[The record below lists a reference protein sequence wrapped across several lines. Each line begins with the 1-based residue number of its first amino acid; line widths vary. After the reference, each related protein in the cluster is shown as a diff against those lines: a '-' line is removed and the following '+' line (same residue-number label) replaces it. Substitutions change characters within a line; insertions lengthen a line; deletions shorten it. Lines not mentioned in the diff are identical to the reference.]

1 MTPQWPS
8 FWAHIPDDDRPAMR
22 EILSDLLATG
32 VLFGDTGRE
41 RELFQTARKYE
52 PELAEYL
59 SLLNVALFQDP
70 DRPIL
75 QARPIPGECGLTA
88 RFTKD
93 ETLVVLTLWRIY
105 DDAIME
111 RPTNIVALSA
121 DDLFAKLK
129 LYFEHIEPPAPTHL
143 ERILV
148 KLRSRRLVRFQPD
161 AEQFGESRLEIL
173 PTLARVIPFERPEE
187 WAQSAA
193 LYQQSTTASNGNN
206 EIAAAE
212 EGNQP

>member
-8 FWAHIPDDDRPAMR
+8 FWAHIPEVDHPAMR
-22 EILSDLLATG
+22 EILTELLATG
-32 VLFGDTGRE
+32 ILFGEAGRE

-52 PELAEYL
+52 QELADYL
-59 SLLNVALFQDP
+59 SLLNLTLFPDP

-105 DDAIME
+105 DDTIME
-111 RPTNIVALSA
+111 RPTNFVTLSA

-129 LYFEHIEPPAPTHL
+129 LYFEHIGLPTPTHL
-143 ERILV
+143 ERILA
-148 KLRSRRLVRFQPD
+148 KLRSRRLIRFQSD
-161 AEQFGESRLEIL
+161 DEHFGNSRLEIL
-173 PTLARVIPFERPEE
+173 PTLARAIPFERPEE
-187 WAQSAA
+187 WAQCAALFQQATMDSNSDSESAA
-193 LYQQSTTASNGNN
+193 AGQTD
-206 EIAAAE
+206 
-212 EGNQP
+212 QP

>member
-1 MTPQWPS
+1 MTPQWPA
-8 FWAHIPDDDRPAMR
+8 FWAHVPDDDRPALR
-22 EILSDLLATG
+22 EILTELLATG
-32 VLFGDTGRE
+32 ALFGDAGRE

-88 RFTKD
+88 RFSKD

-105 DDAIME
+105 DDALME
-111 RPTNIVALSA
+111 RPTNIVTLSA
-121 DDLFAKLK
+121 DDLFSKLK

-148 KLRSRRLVRFQPD
+148 KLRSRRLIRFQPN

-173 PTLARVIPFERPEE
+173 PTLARAIPFERPEE
-187 WAQSAA
+187 WAQSVALFHQPAA
-193 LYQQSTTASNGNN
+193 ASNGKA
-206 EIAAAE
+206 ETVTSE
-212 EGNQP
+212 EGDKL

>member
-8 FWAHIPDDDRPAMR
+8 FWAHIPDDDRSAMR
-22 EILSDLLATG
+22 EILTDLLATG
-32 VLFGDTGRE
+32 VLFGDSGRE

-52 PELAEYL
+52 SELAEYL

-75 QARPIPGECGLTA
+75 QARPIPGECGLIA
-88 RFTKD
+88 RFTKA

-111 RPTNIVALSA
+111 QPTNVVTLSA

-129 LYFEHIEPPAPTHL
+129 LYFEHVEPPAPTQL
-143 ERILV
+143 EGILV
-148 KLRSRRLVRFQPD
+148 KLRSRQLIRYLINN
-161 AEQFGESRLEIL
+161 EQFGESRLEIL
-173 PTLARVIPFERPEE
+173 PTLARVIPFDRPEE

-193 LYQQSTTASNGNN
+193 PYQKTIAGSNDKN
-206 EIAAAE
+206 EGFADE
-212 EGNQP
+212 EGEKS

>member
-1 MTPQWPS
+1 MTPQWPT
-8 FWAHIPDDDRPAMR
+8 FWAHIPEADRPAVR
-22 EILSDLLATG
+22 EVLTDLLATG
-32 VLFGDTGRE
+32 VLFGESGRE

-52 PELAEYL
+52 QELADYL
-59 SLLNVALFQDP
+59 SLLNLTLFPDP

-111 RPTNIVALSA
+111 RPTNIVTLSA

-129 LYFEHIEPPAPTHL
+129 LYFEHIELPAPTHL
-143 ERILV
+143 ERILA
-148 KLRSRRLVRFQPD
+148 KLRSRRLIRFQPSD
-161 AEQFGESRLEIL
+161 EQFGDSRLEIL
-173 PTLARVIPFERPEE
+173 PTLARAIPFERSEE

-193 LYQQSTTASNGNN
+193 LFQQAATDSNGDS
-206 EIAAAE
+206 AGPAAE
-212 EGNQP
+212 KTNQP

>member
-1 MTPQWPS
+1 MTPQWPA

-22 EILSDLLATG
+22 EILTDLLATG

-41 RELFQTARKYE
+41 RELYQTARKYDQE
-52 PELAEYL
+52 IAGYF
-59 SLLNVALFQDP
+59 SLLNVAIFQDP
-70 DRPIL
+70 DRPIF
-75 QARPIPGECGLTA
+75 QARPIAGECGLTA

-111 RPTNIVALSA
+111 RPTTVVTLSA

-129 LYFEHIEPPAPTHL
+129 LYFKNIEPPTNSHL
-143 ERILV
+143 KRILE
-148 KLRSRRLVRFQPD
+148 KLRSRRIIRFQFD
-161 AEQFGESRLEIL
+161 DEQIGESRLEIL
-173 PTLARVIPFERPEE
+173 PTLARAIPFERSEE

-193 LYQQSTTASNGNN
+193 LFEQATNDANGKL
-206 EIAAAE
+206 ESATDA
-212 EGNQP
+212 EGNQS

>member
-32 VLFGDTGRE
+32 V
-41 RELFQTARKYE
+41 FQTARKYE

-193 LYQQSTTASNGNN
+193 LYQQSPTASNGNN